1 MVDKELTAWEKSR
14 DIGAEL
20 LQSVKEMKAGKAGR
34 SQRVEISP
42 VADARLKTGMTQAA
56 FANIMGVSK
65 RTLQEWEQ
73 GRRKPSGA
81 AHTLLKI
88 ASTRPEVLRDLQ

>member
-34 SQRVEISP
+34 SQRVEILP
-42 VADARLKTGMTQAA
+42 
-56 FANIMGVSK
+56 
-65 RTLQEWEQ
+65 
-73 GRRKPSGA
+73 
-81 AHTLLKI
+81 
-88 ASTRPEVLRDLQ
+88 